1 MYELMLAT
9 DAVRNVIRD
18 GRLHQLGTVLQTG
31 QAQGQVRVDDM
42 VRDAWLAG
50 DITYETAH
58 GAVTDPGVL
67 QAARR

>member
-1 MYELMLAT
+1 MEWLKLK
-9 DAVRNVIRD
+9 RIRLFWPE
-18 GRLHQLGTVLQTG
+18 GPG